1 MLSKYLTP
9 IQGVFR
15 LMQVNIDT
23 NQLYIQVNID
33 VAYWIMTGGLTIS

>member
-15 LMQVNIDT
+15 SMQVNIDT
-23 NQLYIQVNID
+23 NQSY
-33 VAYWIMTGGLTIS
+33 TGKY